1 MKKLRKSD
9 KSDARLG
16 LADDEGGVIDDVL
29 RSGGKSEDEIAKTGE
44 LDRSDE
50 IAEQNYDPK
59 FRVENSPVFRAVWSG
74 FTPVDF
80 FRNLALSKD
89 GTRAAPLYQARM
101 DAAVSVVSAH
111 RVAGTLMGPDG
122 KVSEAVINDLKS
134 TGYWGAL
141 VGTEFGGWNSKLIDA
156 MPLITRMAAS
166 GDATVAGMLSI
177 HGCIGAVD
185 PIMTYGSDALKKKY
199 LPKLAS
205 GEILSGFALTEPGA
219 GSDMTALKTKAVRDG
234 DHFVVNGHKTFI
246 SNSYYG
252 RTVGLVCMMQGK
264 DLPTADALR
273 KKAEENPAL
282 AARVEK
288 ELNRW
293 RPMVIVCDLPA
304 SDTENFT
311 LIKYGIHAVKHIYN
325 HGLKFT
331 NFRISAENL
340 LVPEHGDG
348 LTIAYHGLNRG
359 RIALGANAAGTIRL
373 LLKSCLPW
381 ADYRETYGEK
391 IGNRQLVLDRIGDMA
406 GIIVGGDAITNWTS
420 SLLDEGY
427 RGELECIIAKIY
439 GARMLL
445 EVSTNQAF
453 KTHGG
458 RSFLKG
464 HLIGDNI
471 HDFMAPSIYEGQDD
485 MLDMAFLKGLIKQH
499 GTKYMGPLAK
509 IKGFKPYN
517 PVHLWKG
524 KWSLLRIALFT
535 LWAEN
540 KRFADVDRVR
550 GIHKDLQRHA
560 VFAKKTIRKSMLKIH
575 YAMLKHQIKLGDYQ
589 PRMIELSKDVRKAV
603 EMLVTCCHASQA
615 GQDEVTVM
623 AADVLCRRLTLET
636 TGGRR
641 SDADIRA
648 NVKLGELVVAGKF
661 KQIDGTYDSAIM
673 KPYK

>member
-1 MKKLRKSD
+1 MKKNRNPETP
-9 KSDARLG
+9 LG
-16 LADDEGGVIDDVL
+16 LIPEQGGVIDDVL
-29 RSGGKSEDEIAKTGE
+29 KSNGKSQDEIDKTGE

-50 IAEQNYDPK
+50 IAEQNFDPK

-74 FTPVDF
+74 YSPIEL
-80 FRNLALSKD
+80 FRNLALSTSA
-89 GTRAAPLYQARM
+89 GTPIAPPAYQAQM
-101 DAAVSVVSAH
+101 DAAVTIVAAH
-111 RVAGTLMGPDG
+111 REAGTLMGPDN
-122 KVSEAVINDLKS
+122 KVSKEVIDDLKS

-141 VGTEFGGWNSKLIDA
+141 VGTEYGGWNAKLIDA

-185 PIMTYGSDALKKKY
+185 PIMTYGSEALKKKY

-219 GSDMTALKTKAVRDG
+219 GSDMTALKTKAVLVG
-234 DHFVVNGHKTFI
+234 DHFVVTGHKTFI
-246 SNSYYG
+246 SNSYYE
-252 RTVGLVCMMQGK
+252 RTIGLVCMIQGK
-264 DLPTADALR
+264 DLPTAAALR
-273 KKAEENPAL
+273 KKADENPAL
-282 AARVEK
+282 KDRVEK

-293 RPMVIVCDLPA
+293 RPMVLVCDLPKG
-304 SDTENFT
+304 DNNNFT

-331 NFRISAENL
+331 DFHIPAENL

-359 RIALGANAAGTIRL
+359 RIALGANAAGTMRL
-373 LLKSCLPW
+373 LLKSMLPW
-381 ADYRETYGEK
+381 AAYRETYGEQ
-391 IGNRQLVLDRIGDMA
+391 IGKRQLVLDRIGELA
-406 GIIVGGDAITNWTS
+406 GMIVGGDAITNWTS
-420 SLLDEGY
+420 SLLDQGY

-445 EVSTNQAF
+445 EATTHHAF

-458 RSFLKG
+458 RSFLAG

-485 MLDMAFLKGLIKQH
+485 MLDMAFLKGLIKKH

-524 KWSLLRIALFT
+524 KWSLLRIVFWN

-540 KRFADVDRVR
+540 KRFADVEPVR
-550 GIHKDLQRHA
+550 GVNPELSNHVI
-560 VFAKKTIRKSMLKIH
+560 FAKKTLRKQMLKIH
-575 YAMLKHQIKLGDYQ
+575 YAMLKHQVKLGDYQ

-603 EMLVTCCHASQA
+603 EILVTCLHASEA
-615 GQDEVTVM
+615 GKDEVTVR
-623 AADVLCRRLTLET
+623 AADVLARRLTNEI
-636 TGGRR
+636 TGRRR

-648 NVKLGELVVAGKF
+648 NVKLGELVCAGKF
-661 KQIDGTYDSAIM
+661 TQIADTYDSAIL

>member
-1 MKKLRKSD
+1 MKKNRTPETLT
-9 KSDARLG
+9 G
-16 LADDEGGVIDDVL
+16 LPSEGGVIDDVL
-29 RSGGKSEDEIAKTGE
+29 KAGGKSKDEIEKTGE

-59 FRVENSPVFRAVWSG
+59 FRIENSPVHLAVWSG
-74 FTPVDF
+74 ATPVDR
-80 FRNLALSKD
+80 FRNIAPASSS
-89 GTRAAPLYQARM
+89 AAYLKQM
-101 DAAVSVVSAH
+101 DAAVAIVAAH
-111 RVAGTLMGPDG
+111 REAGTLMGPDN
-122 KVSEAVINDLKS
+122 KVSLTVIDDLKS

-141 VGTEFGGWNSKLIDA
+141 VGTEYGGWGAKLIDA

-185 PIMTYGSDALKKKY
+185 PIMHFGSDSLKKKY

-205 GEILSGFALTEPGA
+205 GEILSGFALTEPNA
-219 GSDMTALKTKAVRDG
+219 GSDMTALRTTAVRDG
-234 DHFVVNGHKTFI
+234 DSFVVNGHKTFI

-252 RTVGLVCMMQGK
+252 RTIGLVCMVKGK
-264 DLPTADALR
+264 DLPTAEALR
-273 KKAEENPAL
+273 KKAKDKPEL
-282 AARVEK
+282 AERVAR
-288 ELNRW
+288 ELERA

-304 SDTENFT
+304 NDTDSFK
-311 LIKYGIHAVKHIYN
+311 LIKYGIHAVKHIFN

-331 NFRISAENL
+331 NFRIPAENL
-340 LVPEHGDG
+340 LVPDHGDG

-359 RIALGANAAGTIRL
+359 RIALGANAAGTMRL
-373 LLKSCLPW
+373 LLKSMLPW
-381 ADYRETYGEK
+381 AQYRETYGQQ
-391 IGNRQLVLDRIGDMA
+391 IGQRQLVLDRIGELA
-406 GIIVGGDAITNWTS
+406 GFIVGGDAITNWTS

-445 EVSTNQAF
+445 EATTHHAF

-458 RSFLKG
+458 RSFLAG

-485 MLDMAFLKGLIKQH
+485 MLDMAFLKGLIKGH
-499 GTKYMGPLAK
+499 GNKYMAPLAK

-524 KWSLLRIALFT
+524 KWSLLGISFFT

-540 KRFADVDRVR
+540 KRFADVDRVA
-550 GIHKDLQRHA
+550 GVNPDLQRH
-560 VFAKKTIRKSMLKIH
+560 VIFAKKTLRKQMLKIH

-603 EMLVTCCHASQA
+603 EMLVTCLHASEA
-615 GQDEVTVM
+615 GKDEVTVL
-623 AADVLCRRLTLET
+623 AADVLCRRLTNEI
-636 TGGRR
+636 TGKRR
-641 SDADIRA
+641 SDDDIKA
-648 NVKLGELVVAGKF
+648 NVKLGKLVTAGKF
-661 KQIDGTYDSAIM
+661 TQIDATYDSAIL